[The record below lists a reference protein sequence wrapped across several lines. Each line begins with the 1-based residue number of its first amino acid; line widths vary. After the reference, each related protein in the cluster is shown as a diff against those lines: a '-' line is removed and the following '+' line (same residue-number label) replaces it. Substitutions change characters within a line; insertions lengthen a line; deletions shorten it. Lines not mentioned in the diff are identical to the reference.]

1 MNTKVQSVLDTI
13 LDQFK
18 NSDNI
23 PEAIALI
30 TYPTANLPMYKWSLL
45 NRLVCYFTGM
55 TDFRG
60 YRQWEEVK
68 RHVKK
73 GEKATNIL
81 VPWIK
86 KDKDGEEE
94 KSHLAGFITA
104 CVFAVEQTEGELL
117 EYQKLELPPFP
128 LIERAKELGVEVT
141 AIPGSYEHYGYYSP
155 TKKVIALAS
164 PEEAVFWHE
173 VSHLAQ
179 HRLFGELKKG
189 QNPLQEI
196 SAELSALS
204 IGYILGKDGSKYLGN
219 SYRYIER
226 YAKEINIT
234 PYKAALS
241 VLSEV
246 EKIIHFLLIPTEVD
260 ISIAV

>member
-1 MNTKVQSVLDTI
+1 MNAKVQSVLNTI

-18 NSDNI
+18 NSEQI
-23 PEAIALI
+23 PQAIALI

-45 NRLVCYFTGM
+45 NQLICYFTGM

-68 RHVKK
+68 RHVMK
-73 GEKATNIL
+73 GEKGTHIL

-86 KDKDGEEE
+86 KDEEE
-94 KSHLAGFITA
+94 KPTLAGFMTA
-104 CVFAVEQTEGELL
+104 SVFGVEQTDGDPL
-117 EYQKLELPPFP
+117 EYQQLELPPFP
-128 LIERAKELGVEVT
+128 LIERAKELGVDIT

-164 PEEAVFWHE
+164 PEECVFFHE

-189 QNPLQEI
+189 QDPLQEI
-196 SAELSALS
+196 SAELSALT
-204 IGYILGKDGSKYLGN
+204 IGYILGKDGRKYIGN
-219 SYRYIER
+219 SYRYIEK
-226 YAKEINIT
+226 YSKKLDTT
-234 PYKAALS
+234 PYGAVLK
-241 VLSEV
+241 VLSRT
-246 EKIIHFLLIPTEVD
+246 EKILNFLLKEEKD
-260 ISIAV
+260 AVLQAS